1 MGAMGTM
8 NISLPESMKDFVD
21 AQVADRGF
29 GTSSEYVREL
39 IRRDQDRCRL
49 RDMLMDG
56 ANSGVGEPAA
66 PPYFDALRAR
76 IRRRADE

>member
-1 MGAMGTM
+1 M
-8 NISLPESMKDFVD
+8 NISLPDAMKDFVD

-29 GTSSEYVREL
+29 GTSSEYMREL
-39 IRRDQDRCRL
+39 IRRDQDRCRVREL
-49 RDMLMDG
+49 LVQG

-76 IRRRADE
+76 VHGHPGKKK